1 LPASLRLV
9 FDRELQATDIP
20 KRDDRGRTLDIHA
33 LRTTFA
39 TWLSLADVSPRTAQ
53 AALRHSDIKLTMGTY
68 TDARLLD
75 TRRAIE
81 KLPLLPLPG
90 RTDASVHQSVTSP
103 VTSATV
109 EMGQI
114 ESVRV
119 TTARMKNRANEAGG
133 RAKTPGNS
141 TKKPA
146 SQPESTGGSESDRGD
161 LNPRPLA
168 PQAQLRQAPFPRLH
182 QLDTMLSHL
191 LEPLQLTMPKTSF
204 NSR

>member
-1 LPASLRLV
+1 VYKTLALTGLRYNELRTLTVAQVDLTPGREMIRLDAADEKSREGNTIALRSDLADDFRQWLADNGRSGTERIFDLPASLRLV
-9 FDRELQATDIP
+9 FDRDLQAADIP

-81 KLPLLPLPG
+81 KLPLLRLPG

-103 VTSATV
+103 GYIGDS
-109 EMGQI
+109 
-114 ESVRV
+114 R
-119 TTARMKNRANEAGG
+119 N
-133 RAKTPGNS
+133 
-141 TKKPA
+141 
-146 SQPESTGGSESDRGD
+146 GS
-161 LNPRPLA
+161 
-168 PQAQLRQAPFPRLH
+168 
-182 QLDTMLSHL
+182 
-191 LEPLQLTMPKTSF
+191 K
-204 NSR
+204 